1 MAVDEFKKNTGLD
14 LHEMYM
20 RYHPQVYSDFEE
32 EMPKY
37 WGNRWKANTSIGKL
51 RTVLL
56 HRPGKEFLSVG
67 SPTPWPPH
75 SSDLGAWRM
84 SWKPE
89 SLYELL
95 RDYETLAKA
104 YRDEGVEVIERRPDP
119 YDPPYTVKS
128 IYTDDVCHA
137 AVYGHV
143 ILRMYDQIRKGEELP
158 TYQTLAEHG
167 IPVVGMITGCGMAEG
182 GNIGWHDEKHVLMAV
197 HYPRRNTSE
206 PRIWR
211 ANDLGHHQ
219 YKSIIHSQ
227 DPEVDVRI
235 LSGWGPR
242 PQLTHYCMVDRHTSV
257 ADPKWLDP
265 YLVEWLRT
273 EMNWEFI
280 VPPKELC
287 RVDQGTPVGP
297 ETGVV
302 LEPGKII
309 VPAGA
314 PKASKWLEGM
324 GIEVIEVDIPSL
336 VWPRNSGSIHCAT
349 GSLRRDP
356 EPKE

>member
-1 MAVDEFKKNTGLD
+1 MAVDEYKKNKGLT

-20 RYHPQVYSDFEE
+20 KYHPQIYSSFEE

-37 WGNRWKANTSIGKL
+37 WGKKWKANTTIGKL

-67 SPTPWPPH
+67 KPTPWPPH

-89 SLYELL
+89 SLDELT
-95 RDYETLAKA
+95 RDYERLAKA
-104 YRDEGVEVIERRPDP
+104 YRDEGVEVIERKPDP

-128 IYTDDVCHA
+128 IYTDDVCHP
-137 AVYGHV
+137 AVYGFV

-167 IPVVGMITGCGMAEG
+167 IPVVGMITNCGMAEG

-197 HYPRRNTSE
+197 HYPRLNTSD
-206 PRIWR
+206 PNVWR
-211 ANDLGHHQ
+211 ANDSGHNQ
-219 YKSIIHSQ
+219 YASVIHSQ

-257 ADPKWLDP
+257 ADPKWFDS
-265 YLVEWLRT
+265 YLVDWLKT
-273 EMNWEFI
+273 EMNWQFI
-280 VPPKELC
+280 VPPDELC
-287 RVDQGTPVGP
+287 RVDQGMKVGP

-309 VPAGA
+309 VPSGE
-314 PKASKWLEGM
+314 PKATKWLESV
-324 GIEVIEVDIPSL
+324 GIDVIELDIPSL

-356 EPKE
+356 EPKD